1 MKHFIIK
8 KRKKYTVQ
16 CRLTAFILCF
26 ALCMESSSI
35 QALAAEEGGSSAVA
49 QSTDDAAEAD
59 NTEKADSVSDGENDP
74 ESGEGTDSEPSEDA
88 DAESGDDAD
97 AEPDEDT
104 DSEPGED
111 IDSSPDEDTDSE
123 SGEDAD
129 TEPDDGADSTLGE
142 DAGSI
147 SGNDS
152 DSISENDLT
161 SVSENDLQSVS
172 ENSLDAEREA
182 MIREAEDAFARLLAG
197 KDLMALLYHT
207 DTYQSRRMPDKDS
220 EGVATLH
227 SGQTLYVNGL
237 TITEEDVWYEVRF
250 WQDGVEGTG
259 YVQSY
264 YLAYSDEDWL
274 AWEEA
279 YLVPILQSGDEYA
292 FSAYGMSS
300 YAMMPYAIDTS
311 DITAFPGAYQSA
323 LRSLKNEHPNWTFV
337 PMNTGLD
344 FNTAVSKEMGDKS
357 LIRT

>member
-8 KRKKYTVQ
+8 KRKKYTIQ

-26 ALCMESSSI
+26 ALCMESSPI
-35 QALAAEEGGSSAVA
+35 RVLAAEEGGSSSAVL
-49 QSTDDAAEAD
+49 QSEEDAAG
-59 NTEKADSVSDGENDP
+59 TEPVSDGEMDP
-74 ESGEGTDSEPSEDA
+74 VPGEDIGAEPNEDA
-88 DAESGDDAD
+88 DAAPDDG
-97 AEPDEDT
+97 T

-111 IDSSPDEDTDSE
+111 VDDSE
-123 SGEDAD
+123 PGEDAD
-129 TEPDDGADSTLGE
+129 
-142 DAGSI
+142 AGSL

-207 DTYQSRRMPDKDS
+207 DTYQTRRMPDKDS
-220 EGVATLH
+220 ESVATLC

-274 AWEEA
+274 AWEDA
-279 YLVPILQSGDEYA
+279 YLVPILQSGDKYA

-300 YAMMPYAIDTS
+300 YSMMPYAIDTS

-323 LRSLKNEHPNWTFV
+323 LRSLKNAHPNWTFV
-337 PMNTGLD
+337 PMNTG
-344 FNTAVSKEMGDKS
+344 
-357 LIRT
+357 